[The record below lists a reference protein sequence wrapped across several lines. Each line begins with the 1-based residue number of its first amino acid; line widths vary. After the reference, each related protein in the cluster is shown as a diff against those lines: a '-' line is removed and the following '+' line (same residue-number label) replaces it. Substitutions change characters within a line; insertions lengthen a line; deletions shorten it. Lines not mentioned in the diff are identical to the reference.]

1 MKEFIAKENL
11 KLTKLVLKEYPELS
25 FGQVSNALKNKD
37 IRLDNVRTNKDVL
50 VNVGTKV
57 SVYIDFDK
65 LESKIKRI
73 YEDENV
79 LIVFKP
85 RGIEVVGN
93 ASDLEHVL
101 MREGVKV
108 FACHRIDVNTE
119 GLVVLAKNKRA
130 EEELLKAF
138 KNHAVHKEYTAWVCG
153 HMEREQ
159 DTLKAYLIKNA
170 AASRVQVFYEEKK
183 NSKEIITKYKVLED
197 LKTSSLLSVEILTG
211 RTHQIRAH
219 LAFIGHAV
227 IGDDKYGNREINK
240 AFSMKYQ
247 ALTASKLKFNL
258 TGFLSYLNNK
268 TFKVSPT
275 WLENLNK
282 DRI

>member
-1 MKEFIAKENL
+1 MAYKCPDCNTYFYGDFCPKCAKSAADCIEMSELEIEEDKKAAKKKEKAGGE
-11 KLTKLVLKEYPELS
+11 
-25 FGQVSNALKNKD
+25 GQAVCPKCGRVFEGLFCPFCGYGAEEAG
-37 IRLDNVRTNKDVL
+37 IERL
-50 VNVGTKV
+50 
-57 SVYIDFDK
+57 
-65 LESKIKRI
+65 
-73 YEDENV
+73 EDE
-79 LIVFKP
+79 
-85 RGIEVVGN
+85 EV
-93 ASDLEHVL
+93 AAQEEAFRQED
-101 MREGVKV
+101 
-108 FACHRIDVNTE
+108 
-119 GLVVLAKNKRA
+119 KRA

-138 KNHAVHKEYTAWVCG
+138 KNHAVQKEYTAWVCG

-170 AASRVQVFYEEKK
+170 AASKVQVFYEEKK
-183 NSKEIITKYKVLED
+183 NSKEIITKYKVMED

-219 LAFIGHAV
+219 LAFNGHAV

>member
-101 MREGVKV
+101 LREGVKAI
-108 FACHRIDVNTE
+108 ACHRIDVNTE

-138 KNHAVHKEYTAWVCG
+138 KNHAVQKEYTAWVCG
-153 HMEREQ
+153 HMGREQ

-170 AASRVQVFYEEKK
+170 AASRVQVFSEEKK

>member
-1 MKEFIAKENL
+1 MREFITKTSG
-11 KLTKLVLKEYPELS
+11 KLSKLILKEYPELS
-25 FGQVSNALKNKD
+25 FGDVSKALKNKD
-37 IRLDNVRTNKDVL
+37 IKLNGVRTSKDIQVL
-50 VNVGTKV
+50 ENTKV

-65 LESKIKRI
+65 LLSKIQRV
-73 YEDENV
+73 YEDDNI

-85 RGIEVVGN
+85 YGIEVVGN

-101 MREGVKV
+101 LREGVKV

-138 KNHAVHKEYTAWVCG
+138 KNHAVQKEYTAWVCG